1 MLDKTNTENIE
12 NFESST
18 DLDNRKTEGN
28 QKEFDKKK
36 ITIISL
42 SVAVVFLTLIAG
54 FFFYKKIAKKDGL
67 YTVIDENSKKE
78 REEEKPAEKKKEI
91 KTVDLPW
98 GFTWMGAIFSLIISC
113 IELMFPPSCF
123 SSKEAQEMFSIIS
136 FLLFYFGVFPVLF
149 AIRKYKDKSY
159 WERFLLANFSNEKI
173 TINTLIIVCIIF
185 FVIFR
190 AKSLTSSIVLCLF
203 FAHLPLIRGILKTK
217 KKFFNLLL

>member
-1 MLDKTNTENIE
+1 
-12 NFESST
+12 
-18 DLDNRKTEGN
+18 
-28 QKEFDKKK
+28 
-36 ITIISL
+36 
-42 SVAVVFLTLIAG
+42 
-54 FFFYKKIAKKDGL
+54 
-67 YTVIDENSKKE
+67 
-78 REEEKPAEKKKEI
+78 
-91 KTVDLPW
+91 
-98 GFTWMGAIFSLIISC
+98 MGAIFSLIISC